1 MNTTTSRT
9 CVYYFVHLDANGNP
23 IPGTMYGK
31 PNNNTIDGGYKCAE
45 ARVTGTVMQPGPG
58 QVQCMGPF
66 RYWYQINRQGNILP
80 NSMIAV
86 NGVPGGQAGRSCN
99 YIEFKV
105 FKPS

>member
-9 CVYYFVHLDANGNP
+9 CMYYFVHLDQDERP

-31 PNNNTIDGGYKCAE
+31 PNNNKIDQSYKCRE
-45 ARVTGTVMQPGPG
+45 GRVTGLVMTPGPG
-58 QVQCMGPF
+58 QVQCMSPF
-66 RYWYQINRQGNILP
+66 RYWYQLDSRGNILP

-86 NGVPGGQAGRSCN
+86 NGVPSGQAGRSCN
-99 YIEFKV
+99 YIEYKV